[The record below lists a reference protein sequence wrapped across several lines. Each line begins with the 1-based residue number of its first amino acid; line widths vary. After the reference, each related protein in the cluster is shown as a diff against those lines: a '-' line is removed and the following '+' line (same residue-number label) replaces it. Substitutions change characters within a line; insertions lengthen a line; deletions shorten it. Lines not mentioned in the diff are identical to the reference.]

1 MQQWFDRD
9 ELVDTWEEDGETVES
24 YKYEIRL
31 DWKEGLKILREYA
44 KKFYDVWA
52 KNFWK
57 LDNREYTIHYT
68 AWHMDK
74 YFTKIEASSEE
85 EARQKFM
92 RGHQDEYDMK
102 DYKITSI
109 EEN

>member
-1 MQQWFDRD
+1 MQQWFDKD

-24 YKYEIRL
+24 YKYGIRL

-44 KKFYDVWA
+44 KKFYDVWV

-57 LDNREYTIHYT
+57 LDHREYTIHYT

-92 RGHQDEYDMK
+92 QGHQDEYDMK
-102 DYKITSI
+102 DYEITSI

>member
-1 MQQWFDRD
+1 MQQWFDD
-9 ELVDTWEEDGETVES
+9 DVIVDTDEEDGKTVEF

-52 KNFWK
+52 KSFWR
-57 LDNREYTIHYT
+57 LDHRQFTVHYT

-74 YFTKIEASSEE
+74 YFTKVEAADED
-85 EARQKFM
+85 EARRKFL
-92 RGHQDEYDMK
+92 GSHEEEYDMK